1 MVGIVYCSLYIPTH
15 SLTQKKDN
23 MNTSLISAV
32 KELLERHWD
41 CYEIAVRLGVDMSIV
56 QQILDNIT

>member
-1 MVGIVYCSLYIPTH
+1 
-15 SLTQKKDN
+15 

-41 CYEIAVRLGVDMSIV
+41 CHEIAVRLGIDMSIV
-56 QQILDNIT
+56 QQILDNLS